1 VSVPAAYLPTA
12 YLLDTNVLSET
23 RKKQADAGVIAF
35 LEAVDS
41 SALYLSVLT
50 IGEMRKGVAAKKRTD
65 PVAAK
70 ALAAWVEG
78 LEFGFADRLLS
89 IDAATAWLWG
99 EWSANRPRPVV
110 DTLLAATAAQHS
122 LTLVTRN
129 TRDISGLPVKV
140 HNPWAG

>member
-1 VSVPAAYLPTA
+1 MSAPVT

-23 RKKQADAGVIAF
+23 RKKQADAGVTAF

-50 IGEMRKGVAAKKRTD
+50 IGELRKGVAVKRRTD
-65 PVAAK
+65 PLAAK

-78 LEFGFADRLLS
+78 LEFGFADRILG
-89 IDAATAWLWG
+89 IDAATARLWG
-99 EWSANRPRPVV
+99 DWSADRPRPVV
-110 DTLLAATAAQHS
+110 DTLLAATAVQHG

-129 TRDISGLPVKV
+129 ARDVSGLLVKV

>member
-1 VSVPAAYLPTA
+1 VSAPVT

-23 RKKQADAGVIAF
+23 RKKQADAGVTAF

-50 IGEMRKGVAAKKRTD
+50 IGELRKGVAVKRRTD
-65 PVAAK
+65 PLAAK

-78 LEFGFADRLLS
+78 LEFGFADRILG
-89 IDAATAWLWG
+89 IDAATARLWG
-99 EWSANRPRPVV
+99 DWSADRPRPVV
-110 DTLLAATAAQHS
+110 DTLLAATAVQHG

-129 TRDISGLPVKV
+129 ARDVSGLLVKV